1 MVVGFADVDNK
12 DFLVVAVIEAV
23 TLADLEVAW
32 DIVVSW
38 RDQDFSIF
46 DRTSFAVMRR
56 LGIDGSRPS
65 MLILPHFALV
75 QKRRQS
81 FQVLG

>member
-32 DIVVSW
+32 DIVVSCGVI
-38 RDQDFSIF
+38 RIF
-46 DRTSFAVMRR
+46 
-56 LGIDGSRPS
+56 PS
-65 MLILPHFALV
+65 STAPASL
-75 QKRRQS
+75 
-81 FQVLG
+81 